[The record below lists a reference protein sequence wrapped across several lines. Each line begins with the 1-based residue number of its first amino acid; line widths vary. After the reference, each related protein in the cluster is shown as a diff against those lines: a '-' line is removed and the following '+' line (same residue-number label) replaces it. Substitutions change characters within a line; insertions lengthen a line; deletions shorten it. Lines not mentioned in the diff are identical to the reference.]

1 MKNKTILKEN
11 MKRFGTKNLK
21 EGYAWERKAD
31 GTLPTL
37 KDATKQHES
46 NISEQ
51 EAGQRV
57 FDNKPDA
64 IKREIV
70 VEIESLLKAMELS
83 PQHSADTMAQVLI
96 NNLNFFLL
104 REKQWSNTTKYGEPL
119 FNRSDVKF
127 VNKDR

>member
-51 EAGQRV
+51 DIIGKSDIGSVNIQPDQPQDSFLWFATAELPQLGTMKGTWESNGKTLTMNIDGQTTSYDITTRD
-57 FDNKPDA
+57 FSKA
-64 IKREIV
+64 IA
-70 VEIESLLKAMELS
+70 SL
-83 PQHSADTMAQVLI
+83 
-96 NNLNFFLL
+96 
-104 REKQWSNTTKYGEPL
+104 R
-119 FNRSDVKF
+119 
-127 VNKDR
+127 

>member
-51 EAGQRV
+51 EAVGRSEPISVNIQPDQ
-57 FDNKPDA
+57 DNIA
-64 IKREIV
+64 
-70 VEIESLLKAMELS
+70 KADFLEVMTNHINQMEKDTDF
-83 PQHSADTMAQVLI
+83 SAGASAETLYNNCAHFI
-96 NNLNFFLL
+96 NWGG
-104 REKQWSNTTKYGEPL
+104 RGD
-119 FNRSDVKF
+119 SDP
-127 VNKDR
+127 